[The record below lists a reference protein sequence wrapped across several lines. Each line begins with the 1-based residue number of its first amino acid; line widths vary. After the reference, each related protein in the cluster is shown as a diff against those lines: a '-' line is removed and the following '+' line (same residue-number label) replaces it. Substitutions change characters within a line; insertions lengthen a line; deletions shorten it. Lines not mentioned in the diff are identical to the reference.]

1 MADEFTPHLNLT
13 KPEVGASDKT
23 CGDKLSANADALAA
37 VDMVEDALVSLIV
50 ERLGNDALDTA
61 TGNVRIHAVEVDYVA
76 FGPENSYAAPV
87 AYPDFKPVKT

>member
-13 KPEVGASDKT
+13 KPEVGVMQPAAAT
-23 CGDKLSANADALAA
+23 MADALAA

-76 FGPENSYAAPV
+76 FGPEHSYTAPV